1 MTSRSTQPPS
11 TTTSFFLQICKKR
24 KAESWRKY
32 SRTSTVCNIEQ
43 GESDKIKLIGSIKMC
58 KRLNWINYTGRFVLR
73 RLTQLYGTFPWLDI
87 LVLRAQVQAVEGQ
100 RNLSKAFLHGMLN
113 LPGLKAPGF
122 YCFRATCD
130 LERRFNSNK
139 FCFILLF
146 RQNLTDCMT
155 LKKLVSQYLKVGA
168 RTIWSKSGN
177 RERWCSAA
185 TC

>member
-130 LERRFNSNK
+130 LERRFNSNQ

-146 RQNLTDCMT
+146 RQNLTDWH
-155 LKKLVSQYLKVGA
+155 S
-168 RTIWSKSGN
+168 RNW
-177 RERWCSAA
+177 
-185 TC
+185 